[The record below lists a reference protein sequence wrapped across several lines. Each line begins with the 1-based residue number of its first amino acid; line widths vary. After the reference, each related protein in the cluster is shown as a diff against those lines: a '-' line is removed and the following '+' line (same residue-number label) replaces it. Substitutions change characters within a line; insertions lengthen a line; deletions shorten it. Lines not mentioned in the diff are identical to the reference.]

1 MFGNL
6 GQMASLLG
14 RVKDIQA
21 GIGEL
26 KKELPEMEFSAESGG
41 VTAVVGGDFQL
52 KRLEVAPGVDAGAVA
67 GNARE
72 AVNRALASAKLAIA
86 QRMKEISG
94 GIDLPG
100 LF

>member
-21 GIGEL
+21 GIAAL
-26 KKELPEMEFSAESGG
+26 KKELPGMEFSSECGG

-52 KRLEVAPGVDAGAVA
+52 KRLEVAPGVDAGAIA

-72 AVNRALASAKLAIA
+72 AVNGALASAKGTLAA
-86 QRMKEISG
+86 RMKEISG

-100 LF
+100 IL